1 VVSRV
6 WPFVLGLAI
15 LVGLYFVLSRD
26 SEDVSPELVQPTID
40 AASTQASLS
49 VPTFTANLTRT
60 PIEAAA
66 TAAAPTLSLAG
77 AQEVRQYAASAQA
90 DSQLGELDYAAVQV
104 TGPPNTDSC
113 GDFPTAWAT
122 LAPDGVGILTVFFGQ
137 LVTPTRIQIYQTFNP
152 GFITQVTI
160 TDLLGEVHLVYEGV
174 PQPSPECPSI
184 LTIPIANADYAGN
197 VVTITLDQT
206 GSPGGWNQIDA
217 VELIGIKY

>member
-1 VVSRV
+1 
-6 WPFVLGLAI
+6 
-15 LVGLYFVLSRD
+15 VGLYFVLTRD
-26 SEDVSPELVQPTID
+26 REDVSPELVQPTID
-40 AASTQASLS
+40 AASTQASLA

-60 PIEAAA
+60 PIEAAV

-77 AQEVRQYAASAQA
+77 AEEVRQYAASAQA

-122 LAPDGVGILTVFFGQ
+122 LSPDSTGVLTVYFGQ
-137 LVTPTRIQIYQTFNP
+137 LVTPSRIQIYQTFNP
-152 GFITQVTI
+152 GFITQVSV
-160 TDLLGEVHLVYEGV
+160 TDILGGVHLVYEGV
-174 PQPSPECPSI
+174 PQPDPECPSI
-184 LTIPIANADYAGN
+184 LTIPIPNADYAGN

-206 GSPGGWNQIDA
+206 GSPGGWNEIDA